1 MKLIDRIIL
10 SNFLQ
15 KKKPGNR
22 NRAAFMCLRDL
33 GFSLPAVRGGLIK
46 INNIKV
52 SDLAK
57 GKEVTAPT
65 IYAVAYGTR
74 KNQHGRDILSKALS
88 MDVKEL
94 FPEAPD
100 G

>member
-1 MKLIDRIIL
+1 
-10 SNFLQ
+10 
-15 KKKPGNR
+15 
-22 NRAAFMCLRDL
+22 
-33 GFSLPAVRGGLIK
+33 
-46 INNIKV
+46 V